1 MVPEQL
7 ASLVTSGF
15 SAGSTPAELS
25 RQIRPF
31 VQGVASTARRVARNE
46 SMRIAHETRM
56 QAYEEL
62 GEMVIG
68 YQIHATMDARVRPH
82 HAARSGTIYYKKPG
96 PGQLGTNK
104 MPRPPLE
111 EDGTVAHN
119 CRCWL
124 TPVLEVQKQ
133 IEEDPAAKAV
143 FTNARDELIPNPAVY
158 TDWFDRADEGD
169 KRRVVGARR
178 LAIVRDRLKPGEK
191 LGWGP
196 NDLTALPDYPE
207 DIWAK
212 MTEEAKAN
220 AMENCGL
227 DKNGKLIKK
236 PKPE

>member
-1 MVPEQL
+1 
-7 ASLVTSGF
+7 
-15 SAGSTPAELS
+15 
-25 RQIRPF
+25 
-31 VQGVASTARRVARNE
+31 
-46 SMRIAHETRM
+46 MRIAHETRM